1 MPHSTP
7 DIVVTLMLVDP
18 DFDTSSNMLVY
29 STLMGIKIVDVR
41 SKQVYRVLGCQE
53 NIRLLNIAVSP
64 VSATT
69 TTDTNLL
76 IASCLDSETVEDKE
90 MRMPLIVSTAY
101 KRNRFYMFT
110 NDEPVQTTE

>member
-1 MPHSTP
+1 
-7 DIVVTLMLVDP
+7 MLI
-18 DFDTSSNMLVY
+18 Y
-29 STLMGIKIVDVR
+29 STLMGIKIVDVK
-41 SKQVYRVLGCQE
+41 SSQVYRVLGCQE

-69 TTDTNLL
+69 TTDPNLL
-76 IASCLDSETVEDKE
+76 LISGHDVETVEDKE
-90 MRMPLIVSTAY
+90 IKVPLIVSTAY